1 MTRGID
7 LVADLQRIHAEDV
20 LTEGA
25 PVAPSVIYLSDSGYV
40 GSLTLSPDAQCTL
53 AAVALPMRIC
63 PEIRLASLALDGALV
78 NLSAG
83 PKATDA
89 FTVLQF
95 HRDRSWVIEI
105 APYIRSE
112 DSLVWDTQPKVFDD
126 LSAPDPIRDLADH
139 LYIHIDRDTTIV
151 EYDLKGL
158 DDRFAVAGAILL
170 EVGDATQ
177 VWTEIE
183 GGKT

>member
-7 LVADLQRIHAEDV
+7 IIADIQRVEVEGD
-20 LTEGA
+20 LTRGA
-25 PVAPSVIYLSDSGYV
+25 HVAPSVAYLSDSGYV
-40 GSLTLSPDAQCTL
+40 GGLTLSPDAQCTL

-83 PKATDA
+83 PEATDA
-89 FTVLQF
+89 FTIIQF

-112 DSLVWDTQPKVFDD
+112 GSLVWDVEPKVFDD
-126 LSAPDPIRDLADH
+126 LSAPDPIRELTDH
-139 LYIHIDRDTTIV
+139 LYIHIDRDSTIV
-151 EYDLKGL
+151 EYELKGME
-158 DDRFAVAGAILL
+158 DRFRVAGEILL
-170 EVGDATQ
+170 EVGDATKVQ
-177 VWTEIE
+177 ME
-183 GGKT
+183 GDGS